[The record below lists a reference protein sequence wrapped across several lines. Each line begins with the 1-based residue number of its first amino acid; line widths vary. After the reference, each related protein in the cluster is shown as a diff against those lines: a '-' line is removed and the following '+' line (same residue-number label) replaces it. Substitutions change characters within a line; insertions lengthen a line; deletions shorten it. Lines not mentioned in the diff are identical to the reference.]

1 LAFLIF
7 TEEEDRPLA
16 FLFFTEEED
25 PPLAF
30 LFFTEEASV
39 TSSIFRATLD
49 SG

>member
-1 LAFLIF
+1 LAILIF